1 MDTINCGSCIDNL
14 WTHCIFLNGKQN
26 TFKELKKK
34 KTTRTHSLPD
44 DKYTLYGNFTENHQF
59 MVEDEIQGQNPSIS
73 LIKRKLH
80 FASHCNVFQTRHKM
94 TPPIIVFFQM
104 TDTYFVHEVQHH
116 TSTFLKMLIVTT
128 TLGVMANIRIIK
140 TFWSSA
146 WKTLN

>member
-1 MDTINCGSCIDNL
+1 MYWWILTLMDTINCGSCIDNL

-34 KTTRTHSLPD
+34 KTTTRTHSLPD

-104 TDTYFVHEVQHH
+104 TMIH
-116 TSTFLKMLIVTT
+116 TLCMRCSITHLLSLKC
-128 TLGVMANIRIIK
+128 
-140 TFWSSA
+140 W
-146 WKTLN
+146 